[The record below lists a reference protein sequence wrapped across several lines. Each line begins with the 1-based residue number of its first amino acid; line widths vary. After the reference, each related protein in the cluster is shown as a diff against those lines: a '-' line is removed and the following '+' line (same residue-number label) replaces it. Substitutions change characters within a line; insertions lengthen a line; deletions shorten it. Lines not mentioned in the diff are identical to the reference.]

1 MILGIDPGF
10 ASCGY
15 ALLSPLKGG
24 KGGAQPIVFSSAGVV
39 RTQKTSRK
47 VPLWEDNARRTGDL
61 YGSLKTVLV
70 THTDSIRPVLFAVEA
85 ESWTRMPS
93 DKLLG
98 MARGAIYSLAFER
111 GAAIEQYSPKEVK
124 KEFCKSG
131 SAKKTE
137 VEEQLISLHPELEEL
152 LDRLPKTQRAHAAD
166 AAACALFAYRNSN
179 YARILR
185 AAAEQVATINREV

>member
-15 ALLSPLKGG
+15 ALLSPVKGEKEG
-24 KGGAQPIVFSSAGVV
+24 VPQACFTRVGVV
-39 RTQKTSRK
+39 RTQKTTKK

-61 YGSLKTVLV
+61 YGTLKAQLP
-70 THTDSIRPVLFAVEA
+70 DNLMPVLLAVEA

-111 GAAIEQYSPKEVK
+111 GMALEQFSPKELK
-124 KEFCKSG
+124 KEFCASG
-131 SAKKTE
+131 SASKT
-137 VEEQLISLHPELEEL
+137 ELEEKMVALYPELSEFL
-152 LDRLPKTQRAHAAD
+152 LRLPKTQRSHAAD
-166 AAACALFAYRNSN
+166 AAACAAYAYRNSN

-185 AAAEQVATINREV
+185 AAAGNVLSINL

>member
-15 ALLSPLKGG
+15 AFLSPRRGG
-24 KGGAQPIVFSSAGVV
+24 GEGPSPVFKAVGVI
-39 RTQKTSRK
+39 RTQKTTK
-47 VPLWEDNARRTGDL
+47 KIPLWEDNTRRTGDL
-61 YGSLKTVLV
+61 YGSLKNILTMY
-70 THTDSIRPVLFAVEA
+70 TDSIRPVLLAVEA

-98 MARGAIYSLAFER
+98 LARGAIYSLAFER

-124 KEFCKSG
+124 SEFCKSG
-131 SAKKTE
+131 SASKTE
-137 VEEQLISLHPELEEL
+137 VEEQLIKLHPELEEFL
-152 LDRLPKTQRAHAAD
+152 SRLPKTQRGHAAD
-166 AAACALFAYRNSN
+166 AAACALYAHRNSQ

-185 AAAEQVATINREV
+185 AAAEQVAAINNQM

>member
-15 ALLSPLKGG
+15 ALLSPVKGERESG
-24 KGGAQPIVFSSAGVV
+24 PCFTSVGVI
-39 RTQKTSRK
+39 RTQKTQK
-47 VPLWEDNARRTGDL
+47 KIPLWEDNTRRTGDL

-70 THTDSIRPVLFAVEA
+70 SETDSIAPVLFAIEA

-111 GAAIEQYSPKEVK
+111 GGAVEQYGPKELK
-124 KEFCKSG
+124 KEFCGTG
-131 SAKKTE
+131 SASKTE
-137 VEEQLISLHPELEEL
+137 LEEKLIVLHPELEEFL
-152 LDRLPKTQRAHAAD
+152 NRLPKTQRSHAAD
-166 AAACALFAYRNSN
+166 AAACAVYAHRNSN

-185 AAAEQVATINREV
+185 AARRSL